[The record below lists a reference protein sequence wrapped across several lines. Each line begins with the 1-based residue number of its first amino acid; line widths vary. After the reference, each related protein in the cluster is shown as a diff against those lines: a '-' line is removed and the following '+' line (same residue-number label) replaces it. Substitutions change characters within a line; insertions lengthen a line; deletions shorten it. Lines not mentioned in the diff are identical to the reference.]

1 MVAAVNHWMT
11 MNHEDRLATAERQCL
26 AMMAPLRGI
35 PGVKAE
41 LINNVIGHQ
50 PFGLRLEVDHTQTG
64 LTVHDVVAKLKAGD
78 PPVFTRV
85 RDDEDWITIHVFGL
99 SDGEDKIVGERIAAL
114 FK

>member
-1 MVAAVNHWMT
+1 
-11 MNHEDRLATAERQCL
+11 
-26 AMMAPLRGI
+26 
-35 PGVKAE
+35 
-41 LINNVIGHQ
+41 
-50 PFGLRLEVDHTQTG
+50 

-99 SDGEDKIVGERIAAL
+99 GDGEDKIVGERIAAL